1 MASHTVHLL
10 LHTIV
15 PASLAL
21 IACLLVAAVV
31 VFLLMRLFASRTQL
45 EAMNAELG
53 RVARIDTLTGMYNR
67 RHVEEQLEACVSA
80 ARRHK
85 LPLAVLRVDVD
96 GLDDINARQ
105 GKLAGDD
112 ALRQIST
119 AIRSALRLEDSLG
132 RWAGKEFLAVLPT
145 TDADGALVVAQRLRK
160 RVASSSAR
168 LGSGAMLSVSVGGAS
183 WIDGDDVDDLLRRA
197 DGALRAG
204 KANGRD
210 SAVVPNAA

>member
-1 MASHTVHLL
+1 VRLFL
-10 LHTIV
+10 DTIL

-21 IACLLVAAVV
+21 IACLLAAAFV
-31 VFLLMRLFASRTQL
+31 VFLVLRLFASRTQL
-45 EAMNAELG
+45 EAMNAELD
-53 RVARIDTLTGMYNR
+53 RVARIDSLTGMYNR
-67 RHVEEQLEACVSA
+67 RHVEDQLEACVSA

-96 GLDDINARQ
+96 GLQEINARQ

-132 RWAGKEFLAVLPT
+132 RWAGEEFLAVLPT

-168 LGSGAMLSVSVGGAS
+168 LGEGAAMLSVTVGGAS

-204 KANGRD
+204 KAAGRN
-210 SAVVPNAA
+210 SAVVPDAV